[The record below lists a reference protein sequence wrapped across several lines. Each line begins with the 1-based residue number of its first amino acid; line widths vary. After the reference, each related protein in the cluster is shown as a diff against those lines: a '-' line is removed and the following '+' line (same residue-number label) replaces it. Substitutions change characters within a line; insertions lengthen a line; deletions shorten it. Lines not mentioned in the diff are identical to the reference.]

1 MKDTDI
7 HDEIIERGKERGA
20 ITFTEIQ
27 DALPSEFYSP
37 DEMEEFIDRIQGM
50 GIKVTEEED
59 VPAEEDLSEEEE
71 QGEEPQRAEDLVQV
85 YFHSM
90 GNITVLSRQEEQQI
104 AGRLQ
109 EAKHGMRDILTGMP
123 FYEEFERTLS
133 VSGEA
138 PVTAEDDRGEKISYE
153 SISEA
158 LEILDGLMEKLD
170 RAEKRTSRFGS
181 LKNLRKLQQGKKKNS
196 ALVSELET
204 LEKDV
209 RAVIKEV
216 EGATG
221 CRVQKLK
228 VKYRA
233 LTDINSLII
242 DLKNELIVRNLRLVV
257 NIAKHY
263 VGKGLPLLDLIQEGN
278 IGLMKAIDKFDHERG
293 FKFSTYATWWI
304 RQAITRALI
313 DQTKTIRVPVHMVEL
328 YNKIS
333 KATKQLTVALSRE
346 PGSDEI
352 AQLLGIQPG
361 KVEQV
366 FNAIQDPVAIQTPVG
381 DDDSK
386 LEDFISDKNNTS
398 PYSDIE
404 RSDMNEHLL
413 NVLHTL
419 SPREEK
425 VIRMRFGIGEHRE
438 HTLEEIGRHLS
449 LTRERVRQI
458 ESKALAK
465 LKHPKRRND
474 LKVLLSA

>member
-1 MKDTDI
+1 
-7 HDEIIERGKERGA
+7 
-20 ITFTEIQ
+20 
-27 DALPSEFYSP
+27 
-37 DEMEEFIDRIQGM
+37 
-50 GIKVTEEED
+50 
-59 VPAEEDLSEEEE
+59 
-71 QGEEPQRAEDLVQV
+71 
-85 YFHSM
+85 
-90 GNITVLSRQEEQQI
+90 
-104 AGRLQ
+104 
-109 EAKHGMRDILTGMP
+109 
-123 FYEEFERTLS
+123 
-133 VSGEA
+133 
-138 PVTAEDDRGEKISYE
+138 
-153 SISEA
+153 
-158 LEILDGLMEKLD
+158 
-170 RAEKRTSRFGS
+170 
-181 LKNLRKLQQGKKKNS
+181 
-196 ALVSELET
+196 
-204 LEKDV
+204 
-209 RAVIKEV
+209 
-216 EGATG
+216 
-221 CRVQKLK
+221 
-228 VKYRA
+228 
-233 LTDINSLII
+233 
-242 DLKNELIVRNLRLVV
+242 
-257 NIAKHY
+257 
-263 VGKGLPLLDLIQEGN
+263 
-278 IGLMKAIDKFDHERG
+278 MKAIDKFDHERG

-333 KATKQLTVALSRE
+333 KATKQLTIELSRE

-386 LEDFISDKNNTS
+386 LEDFLSDKNNAS
-398 PYSDIE
+398 PYADIE

-425 VIRMRFGIGEHRE
+425 IIRMRFGIGEHRE

-465 LKHPKRRND
+465 LKHPKRRNE